1 MNETN
6 MVAATE
12 ETTVPQVEVAPE
24 PVVDVKDPSNY
35 LNREISWIEFNR
47 KVLEQASDSKVPLL
61 ERVKFLSIFYNN
73 LDEFFMVRVAN
84 IWTQVKSNAEP
95 TGADLTPPRRQ
106 MQEIR
111 RKVLEL
117 LEKAEDLWKKKLEVA
132 LKKKKKMQLIRCFGI
147 MLHNLQSWKGIVLEY

>member
-1 MNETN
+1 MNNNTK
-6 MVAATE
+6 VAE
-12 ETTVPQVEVAPE
+12 VETTAALQSEVTPE
-24 PVVDVKDPSNY
+24 PLLDVKDPTNF

-84 IWTQVKSNAEP
+84 IWNLVKSNAEP
-95 TGADLTPPRRQ
+95 TGADLMAPRRQ

-132 LKKKKKMQLIRCFGI
+132 LKKKAIERTSYRDLSAKK
-147 MLHNLQSWKGIVLEY
+147 KAVLDR